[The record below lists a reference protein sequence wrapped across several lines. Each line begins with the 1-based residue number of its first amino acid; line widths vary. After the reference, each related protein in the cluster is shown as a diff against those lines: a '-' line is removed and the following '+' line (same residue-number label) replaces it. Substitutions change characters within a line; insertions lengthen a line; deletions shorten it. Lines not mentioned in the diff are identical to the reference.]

1 MLNTILLPTVNVLAI
16 IITITTLS
24 ARKATIDH
32 LVNSTSLEKRLK
44 SPVSGFCYAGN
55 RVC

>member
-1 MLNTILLPTVNVLAI
+1 MLNTILLPAVNVLAI

-32 LVNSTSLEKRLK
+32 LVKFLMK
-44 SPVSGFCYAGN
+44 SIPLDITGYHALCI
-55 RVC
+55 R

>member
-1 MLNTILLPTVNVLAI
+1 MLNAILLPTVNVLAI